1 MDGAHN
7 PAAAD
12 RLVDSIEH
20 YFKGKR
26 IIFIVGVFKDKDY
39 RSVIEKT
46 AGYAGEILTIETPDN
61 PRALSA
67 KELAHVV
74 AEYNPNVRA
83 MSSVEE
89 AVKTAFE
96 FAGEEDV
103 IISFGSL
110 SNIGK
115 ITEAVEGE

>member
-12 RLVDSIEH
+12 RLADSIDH
-20 YFKGKR
+20 YFKRKR
-26 IIFIVGVFKDKDY
+26 IIFILGVFKDKDY

-46 AGYAGEILTIETPDN
+46 AGYAQEILTIETPDN
-61 PRALSA
+61 PRALPA
-67 KELAHVV
+67 EELAREV
-74 AEYNPNVRA
+74 AQYNPNVRA

-89 AVKTAFE
+89 AVKTAFAL
-96 FAGEEDV
+96 AGEEDV